1 MITEI
6 LSGLYIGTNEDL
18 FDKTIYDRYQIK
30 LILNC
35 SVTDLFPDVPKVEK
49 IRLPLQSME
58 TLKLNQTQILTF
70 IQNNLLTKSMILSS
84 DEDYN
89 LIICCLFLIRY
100 GKVSVV
106 DIKDIIKMKN
116 HTLSIDRD
124 LRYFLDN

>member
-18 FDKTIYDRYQIK
+18 FDITIYDRYQIK

-70 IQNNLLTKSMILSS
+70 IQNNLLTKPMILSS